1 MKPIL
6 WSRNK
11 YVPSL
16 ESLQLTKGYR
26 NFYRK
31 VFLGLSKIVLKAQY
45 KLQND
50 DWKQQLAKITVG
62 TKNHEKNRIAR

>member
-11 YVPSL
+11 CSFLGVLTTHERLSEFL
-16 ESLQLTKGYR
+16 SESI
-26 NFYRK
+26 
-31 VFLGLSKIVLKAQY
+31 LGLSKIVLKAQY